1 MIAIVRRTAL
11 WFCAWIIVVQCLA
24 FAAEHGELVGNVV
37 GVHDGDTLTLLVD
50 RTQYKIRLDGIDA
63 PELGQDFGTRS
74 KQALSKACFGK
85 TVKVETHG
93 QDRYGRTLG
102 EVFTDESVNRRL
114 VQDGMAWHYV
124 RYSDSE
130 ELAAAEKA
138 AREAKAG
145 LWADPAAVPPW
156 EFRAKKKQ
164 PAPATGE
171 HWLNTSSNVRHN
183 SACKYF
189 KKTKRGRLCGPDE
202 GKACGICGG

>member
-1 MIAIVRRTAL
+1 MQPFVFPRRCSVL
-11 WFCAWIIVVQCLA
+11 LLLA
-24 FAAEHGELVGNVV
+24 FVLAAIAADRPELIGKVV

-63 PELGQDFGTRS
+63 PELGQDFGTRA

-85 TVKVETHG
+85 VVKVETHG

-102 EVFTDESVNRRL
+102 EVFTDESVNLRL
-114 VQDGMAWHYV
+114 VRDGMAWHYV
-124 RYSDSE
+124 KYSDSQ
-130 ELAAAEKA
+130 ELADVEKA

-164 PAPATGE
+164 PAPVAGE
-171 HWLNTSSNVRHN
+171 HWLNTSSDVRHN
-183 SACKYF
+183 STCKYF
-189 KKTKRGRLCGPDE
+189 KMTKRGRLCGPDE